1 MPKPPTRPIRVA
13 LVGIG
18 NCASSLVQGLQH
30 YRQGA
35 NDLTG
40 LLHAEI
46 GGYRP
51 ADIHVVAAWD
61 VDRRKVGFTVP
72 LDAWAGIGSPS
83 PPSPPFAVPPG
94 P

>member
-1 MPKPPTRPIRVA
+1 MLKSPTGTIRIA
-13 LVGIG
+13 LIGIG

-46 GGYRP
+46 GVSPGRHPCGGGMGRGP
-51 ADIHVVAAWD
+51 AQGGPRC
-61 VDRRKVGFTVP
+61 RRGD
-72 LDAWAGIGSPS
+72 LR
-83 PPSPPFAVPPG
+83 
-94 P
+94 